1 MTIVEEEAKLL
12 AGTPSGAFLDGNW
25 RPAVSGATFSV
36 VDPSTEEPLVAVAD
50 TAGEDALAALDAA
63 ERAQGPWA
71 ATPPRQRAEIL
82 RTAYELM
89 VERADTLSL
98 LVTLEMGKPLVE
110 SRAETIYAADFFRW
124 FSEEAVRISGE
135 YRVQPNGTGRFLTL
149 RQPVGPC
156 LLITPWNFPLAMVT
170 RKVGPALAA
179 GCTVILKPA
188 EATPLSA
195 LALAALLADAGVPA
209 GVVNVLPTSR
219 PAAVTEVLLADR
231 RLRKVSFTGSTEV
244 GRLLLGQAAQQVLRT
259 SMELGGNAP
268 FLVLE
273 DADVDAA
280 VAGAKVAKLRNTGE
294 SCVAANRFLL
304 HERVAQEFTSKLTD
318 EMGRL
323 RVGRGTEEG
332 VDIGP
337 LIDEPSLA
345 KVSGLVDAARDD
357 GADVVLGGSR
367 PSRRGYFYQPTV
379 VTGVDPASAINNT
392 EIFGPVAAIRTF
404 ASDEEVIAA
413 ANDSDFGLMSYV
425 YTERLDRALR
435 AVEAL
440 QSGMVGVNR
449 GLLSDAAAPF
459 GGVKLSG
466 LGREGGRE
474 GIEEYLEVK
483 YANIGF

>member
-244 GRLLLGQAAQQVLRT
+244 GRLLLGQAAQKVLRT